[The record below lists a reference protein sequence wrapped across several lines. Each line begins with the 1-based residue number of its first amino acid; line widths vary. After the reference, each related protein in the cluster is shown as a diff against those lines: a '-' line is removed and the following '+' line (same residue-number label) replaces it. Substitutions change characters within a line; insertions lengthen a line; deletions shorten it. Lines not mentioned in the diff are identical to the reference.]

1 MRIISG
7 KFRGRNLA
15 NSRNVDNLRPTTDKN
30 RQIIFNVLT
39 SQKFINNSNL
49 NLTKIKV
56 ADLCCGTGALAFE
69 AISRFAIYAKLVDIS
84 RKNLQLAMENAK
96 ILKCE
101 NICSFVAA
109 DIVKV
114 VNNDFFDLI
123 FLDPP
128 YDYNYINALKSL
140 IINNWFSNKTILVI
154 EISRFNSDFIA
165 IENQKYLVNS
175 RIFKNNIDFIQKET
189 LLNLNN
195 ALKDELLQQKLAIT
209 IIDSKL
215 NDKSLVLFIQFEAI
229 IDLYQINKNP

>member
-7 KFRGRNLA
+7 KFRGRKLA
-15 NSRNVDNLRPTTDKN
+15 NNRNVDNLRPTTDKN

-69 AISRFAIYAKLVDIS
+69 AVSRFAIYAKLVDIS
-84 RKNLQLAMENAK
+84 RKNLQLAIENAK

-101 NICSFVAA
+101 DLCSFINA
-109 DIVKV
+109 DIANI

-140 IINNWFSNKTILVI
+140 ISNNWFSDATILII
-154 EISRFNSDFIA
+154 EISRFNRDFIA
-165 IENQKYLVNS
+165 IENQKHLVNS
-175 RIFKNNIDFIQKET
+175 RIFKNNIDFLQKDI
-189 LLNLNN
+189 LFNLNKS
-195 ALKDELLQQKLAIT
+195 LKDELLQKKLAIT

-215 NDKSLVLFIQFEAI
+215 NDKSLILFIQFETI
-229 IDLYQINKNP
+229 FEPYQINKNP